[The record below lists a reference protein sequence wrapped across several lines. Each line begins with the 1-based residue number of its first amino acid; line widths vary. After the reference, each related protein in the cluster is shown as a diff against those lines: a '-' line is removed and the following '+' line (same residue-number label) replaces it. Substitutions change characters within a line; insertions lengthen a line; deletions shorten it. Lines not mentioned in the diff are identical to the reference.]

1 MTEQQ
6 DNLQVVRDGARA
18 NVILSRPEVRNAF
31 DDQLISH
38 LSEAFQSLTLDPSV
52 RVIVLSG
59 AGKVFS
65 AGADVNWMRSSIELS
80 KEENQHDA
88 LKMSRL
94 FSLISSARCPV
105 IVRAHGAALGGGAGL
120 VCAGDIAVAAD
131 NCLFSFSEVRL
142 GIIPA
147 VISPHAVA
155 RIGAHQ
161 ARRWFLTGERFSAD
175 VAVRIG
181 LIHEMCSEDQLDERV
196 DQIVDGILSSGP
208 EAVQEAKRLIREVS
222 GLPTPES
229 LAEFTAD
236 RIAARRTSQEGQAG
250 LRAFLDRKDP
260 PWLPGENTEVEDG
273 DS

>member
-1 MTEQQ
+1 MAEQT
-6 DNLQVVRDGARA
+6 DTLQVIRDGARA
-18 NVILSRPEVRNAF
+18 NIILSRPEVRNAF
-31 DDQLISH
+31 DDHLIAH
-38 LSEAFQSLTLDPSV
+38 LSEAFQSLALDSNV

-59 AGKVFS
+59 QGKVFS
-65 AGADVNWMRSSIELS
+65 AGADINWMRSSIDLS
-80 KEENQHDA
+80 KEENQQDA

-94 FSLISSARCPV
+94 FSSISSARCPV

-120 VCAGDIAVAAD
+120 VCAGDIAVASD

-175 VAVRIG
+175 VALRIG
-181 LIHEMCSEDQLDERV
+181 LIHEMCSEDQLDETI

-222 GLPTPES
+222 GIPTPES
-229 LAEFTAD
+229 LAEFTAE

-250 LRAFLDRKDP
+250 LRAFLDRETP
-260 PWLPGENTEVEDG
+260 PWL
-273 DS
+273 